1 MSVSIYELKTQ
12 LSKYIALIEQ
22 GIEEEI
28 EVTKNGKIVALLS
41 SKKEKKPIFN
51 AGKKQLGNLDYVVK
65 DPVYDDINNGFY
77 GD

>member
-28 EVTKNGKIVALLS
+28 EVTKNGKIVAILA

-51 AGKKQLGNLDYVVK
+51 GNTLT
-65 DPVYDDINNGFY
+65 PISTSQRARLL
-77 GD
+77 